1 VSLRAT
7 DTVPAP
13 SLRSRLLSPRTAL
26 SLGATV
32 FIIGLAIWRAP
43 VNWHDVGSAI
53 RHADLRLYLAG
64 IAAYYLSFLA
74 RTLRWQLLLRNAGER
89 CAVAPLY
96 ETLLVSFFVNCV
108 VPAKMGDV
116 YRAFLLR
123 TRMGVGAMK
132 GFGTIIAERLLD
144 LFVLMGLL
152 VVAAV
157 ATFGNRVPHQ
167 FVPAFVAGGVLCV
180 VAATALV
187 VMGLGRGQRLLRL
200 LPEGVRRR
208 YESFRA
214 GTLSSFGRWPE
225 VLPLS
230 VLVWALEATRLA
242 FVVYALGY
250 SNLLT
255 PRHFV
260 LVALVAALLTT
271 VPFTPGGIGLVE
283 AGMVGVLIAID
294 PHVTQTVAASIALL
308 DRSISYGS
316 LVLIGCVV
324 FALTHLRV
332 PHTRPQPLAD
342 EPGG

>member
-1 VSLRAT
+1 VSLRS
-7 DTVPAP
+7 PADNAAP
-13 SLRSRLLSPRTAL
+13 PTLRSRLLSPRTAL
-26 SLGATV
+26 SVGATV
-32 FIIGLAIWRAP
+32 LIIGLAIWRAP
-43 VNWHDVGSAI
+43 VNWSDVGNAI

-89 CAVAPLY
+89 CAAGPLY
-96 ETLLVSFFVNCV
+96 ETLIVSFFVNCV

-123 TRMGVGAMK
+123 TRQGVGAMK

-152 VVAAV
+152 LVAAV

-167 FVPAFVAGGVLCV
+167 FVPAMAAGTVLCV
-180 VAATALV
+180 VAAGALV
-187 VMGLGRGQRLLRL
+187 VMGMGRGRRLLRL
-200 LPEGVRRR
+200 LPEGARRR
-208 YESFRA
+208 YESFRT
-214 GTLSSFGRWPE
+214 GTMSSFGRWGE

-255 PRHFV
+255 PRHFL

-283 AGMVGVLIAID
+283 AGMVGVLKAIGVGST
-294 PHVTQTVAASIALL
+294 PAAAIALL

-332 PHTRPQPLAD
+332 PQTRPQPLAD

>member
-1 VSLRAT
+1 MSLRAPSET
-7 DTVPAP
+7 AAP
-13 SLRSRLLSPRTAL
+13 SLRSRLLTPRTAL

-32 FIIGLAIWRAP
+32 LIIGLAVWRAP

-89 CAVAPLY
+89 CPAGPLY

-123 TRMGVGAMK
+123 TRQGVGVMK

-152 VVAAV
+152 VVAAA
-157 ATFGNRVPHQ
+157 ATFGNRVPRQ
-167 FVPAFVAGGVLCV
+167 FVPALVAGVVLCV
-180 VAATALV
+180 IASAALL
-187 VMGLGRGQRLLRL
+187 VMGLGRGKRLLRL
-200 LPEGVRRR
+200 LPHGVQHR
-208 YESFRA
+208 YEAFRV
-214 GTLSSFGRWPE
+214 GTMSSFGRWPE

-250 SNLLT
+250 SDLLT

-283 AGMVGVLIAID
+283 AGMVGVLKAIGVGST
-294 PHVTQTVAASIALL
+294 PAAAIALL
-308 DRSISYGS
+308 DRSISYGT
-316 LVLIGCVV
+316 LVVIGCIV
-324 FALTHLRV
+324 FTLTHLRV
-332 PHTRPQPLAD
+332 PHAQRQPLAD

>member
-1 VSLRAT
+1 
-7 DTVPAP
+7 
-13 SLRSRLLSPRTAL
+13 
-26 SLGATV
+26 
-32 FIIGLAIWRAP
+32 
-43 VNWHDVGSAI
+43 
-53 RHADLRLYLAG
+53 
-64 IAAYYLSFLA
+64 
-74 RTLRWQLLLRNAGER
+74 
-89 CAVAPLY
+89 
-96 ETLLVSFFVNCV
+96 
-108 VPAKMGDV
+108 
-116 YRAFLLR
+116 
-123 TRMGVGAMK
+123 
-132 GFGTIIAERLLD
+132 
-144 LFVLMGLL
+144 
-152 VVAAV
+152 
-157 ATFGNRVPHQ
+157 HQ
-167 FVPAFVAGGVLCV
+167 FVPAFVAGGLLCV

-283 AGMVGVLIAID
+283 AGMVGVLKAIGVGST
-294 PHVTQTVAASIALL
+294 PAAAIALL
-308 DRSISYGS
+308 
-316 LVLIGCVV
+316 
-324 FALTHLRV
+324 
-332 PHTRPQPLAD
+332 
-342 EPGG
+342 

>member
-1 VSLRAT
+1 
-7 DTVPAP
+7 
-13 SLRSRLLSPRTAL
+13 
-26 SLGATV
+26 
-32 FIIGLAIWRAP
+32 
-43 VNWHDVGSAI
+43 
-53 RHADLRLYLAG
+53 
-64 IAAYYLSFLA
+64 
-74 RTLRWQLLLRNAGER
+74 
-89 CAVAPLY
+89 
-96 ETLLVSFFVNCV
+96 
-108 VPAKMGDV
+108 
-116 YRAFLLR
+116 
-123 TRMGVGAMK
+123 MGVGAMK

-144 LFVLMGLL
+144 LFVLMALL

-157 ATFGNRVPHQ
+157 ATFGTRVPHQ
-167 FVPAFVAGGVLCV
+167 FIPALVAGAVLCT
-180 VAATALV
+180 VAAGGLV
-187 VMGLGRGQRLLRL
+187 VMGLGRGRRLLQL

-242 FVVYALGY
+242 MVVYALGY
-250 SNLLT
+250 SDLLT

-283 AGMVGVLIAID
+283 AGMVGVLKAIGVGST
-294 PHVTQTVAASIALL
+294 PAAAIALL

-316 LVLIGCVV
+316 LVLVGCVV

-332 PHTRPQPLAD
+332 PHTRPVPLAD